1 MNYSRRP
8 LILPGVFAAMLS
20 LFTGCKNDAPPAS
33 SPATAATGSSGRSA
47 QGTSAGTP
55 GSAASGVTGA
65 IGSAGS
71 SATNPG
77 TNGATKPNTAGGSA
91 TTGAS
96 AAAGVSAAAGS
107 GNVGGAGAP
116 NPTGKLA
123 PSTRN
128 PKYASLAPPMG
139 EPIPSGMPG
148 MWTWLAVDGALS
160 RDGSPAGFYYK
171 FSKTGSK
178 NLLIYL
184 AGGGVCADNFFCNM
198 NPPNKDS
205 SLTAENVGA
214 GVFNIFGP
222 TQEAQ
227 DPTLE
232 RWQSGIF
239 KDDPANPAHDWNMVF
254 IPYVT
259 GDIFFGSK
267 PDGTIPE
274 VEGSKFQFVGK
285 SNMQKFIGRITPT
298 FKDAQIVVLA
308 GSSAGGIGALLN
320 STYVFD
326 AFIDQGNGARGF
338 VLDDAGPF
346 FDDPYIE
353 VCMQK
358 RYRDLYGLD
367 ESMPTECAGCKSA
380 DGGHIAAGLLSYL
393 FDKYPDN
400 VLGGLVDSDQDEI
413 MKFFFSEGLENCG
426 YIDNPIVGLL
436 AYPEDRY
443 PMALTNLLTQLVDPK
458 RLSSYIWS
466 GDLHQNVFQTATDDR
481 FYQKNGL
488 EKSVAEWFATLMTGQ
503 AERIGVIK

>member
-1 MNYSRRP
+1 MSYSRLP
-8 LILPGVFAAMLS
+8 LILSGIFAATLS
-20 LFTGCKNDAPPAS
+20 VLTSCQNETPAAS
-33 SPATAATGSSGRSA
+33 SAGAAARAATGPGGQSA
-47 QGTSAGTP
+47 QGSSAGAP
-55 GSAASGVTGA
+55 GSAASGVTNASGA
-65 IGSAGS
+65 GAS
-71 SATNPG
+71 SATNTAASG
-77 TNGATKPNTAGGSA
+77 STKPITA
-91 TTGAS
+91 GAS
-96 AAAGVSAAAGS
+96 APGGTSAGAIAGAAAGS
-107 GNVGGAGAP
+107 GNASGAGAP
-116 NPTGKLA
+116 APGKLA
-123 PSTRN
+123 PSVRN
-128 PKYASLAPPMG
+128 PKYASLAPPLG

-148 MWTWLAVDGALS
+148 MWSWVAVDGALS
-160 RDGSPAGFYYK
+160 RDGTPAGFYAK
-171 FSKTGSK
+171 FSSTGSK

-205 SLTAENVGA
+205 SLTAENVGS

-239 KDDPANPAHDWNMVF
+239 KNDPANPAHDWNMIF

-267 PDGTIPE
+267 PNGTIPE
-274 VEGSKFQFVGK
+274 VEGSTFQFVGK
-285 SNMQKFIGRITPT
+285 TNMQKFIGRIVPT

-338 VLDDAGPF
+338 LLDDAGPF

-367 ESMPTECAGCKSA
+367 ESFPAECATCKSA

-413 MKFFFSEGLENCG
+413 MKFFFSEGL
-426 YIDNPIVGLL
+426 
-436 AYPEDRY
+436 
-443 PMALTNLLTQLVDPK
+443 
-458 RLSSYIWS
+458 
-466 GDLHQNVFQTATDDR
+466 
-481 FYQKNGL
+481 
-488 EKSVAEWFATLMTGQ
+488 
-503 AERIGVIK
+503 